1 MVKLNDL
8 IIFLCLISLGCSIAL
23 DYRKL
28 GIDFPSRTN
37 LRSLRRM
44 KKNSE
49 TELRSLMSPFL
60 NEEAIEK
67 DSDLTDQ
74 LLLVPRNLLKSGILT
89 KLGLE
94 YLNQDSHL
102 FNLTHK
108 YQNIVIP
115 KDSKNL
121 FIFNTTDNLSIPRR
135 AQNRFVEL
143 IQRSA
148 PFNLPQY
155 MKLVNFYAVIPREYM
170 ASHYN
175 SSKNNL
181 ESVLSNGI
189 LEVPASKLPIFRRC
203 ISENK
208 PLMVFLFNSGKSDDF
223 KASSGTIMNIKNY
236 ITRNRQKAS
245 VSTFFDSFAYN
256 WIDKINYSSL
266 IQSVFC
272 TTNNKNMDE
281 SYCLKVQDKQTIHLF
296 PAFYD
301 IAKRSR
307 TRHHLVDLHLRQD
320 EQDLPEHLNAN
331 QAIKEA
337 GDILYSAAQL
347 INGTVYK
354 FAGER
359 FSNAERF
366 NIDAKSKIHKIQD
379 KLGEIPEILGDIE
392 DTLDDPDQSPIINN
406 YDGLKKIFQ
415 LDNGENDEVVH
426 ESSFPSSRRRK
437 ARLARGL
444 EQLANRGH
452 QKPDGGFL
460 FPASLIKFA
469 DSIKTAPRKKWYS
482 QVIYSPF
489 KIDDNLGDESYNET
503 EDIDNDI
510 LHKRL
515 SIFSND
521 ENCDKITWYNIFHY
535 SIYGKPHFC
544 LD

>member
-379 KLGEIPEILGDIE
+379 KLGEIPEILGDIK

-535 SIYGKPHFC
+535 SIFGKPHFC

>member
-8 IIFLCLISLGCSIAL
+8 IIFLCLINLGCSIAL

-60 NEEAIEK
+60 NEEIIEK
-67 DSDLTDQ
+67 DSDDTDQ
-74 LLLVPRNLLKSGILT
+74 LLLVPRNFLKPGILT

-155 MKLVNFYAVIPREYM
+155 MKLVNFYAVIPKEYM

-175 SSKNNL
+175 ASKNNL
-181 ESVLSNGI
+181 ESVFSNGI

-208 PLMVFLFNSGKSDDF
+208 PLMVFLFSSGKTDDF
-223 KASSGTIMNIKNY
+223 KSSPGTIMNIKNY
-236 ITRNRQKAS
+236 ITRNRQKSS
-245 VSTFFDSFAYN
+245 VSAFFDSFAYN

-320 EQDLPEHLNAN
+320 EQNLPEHLNAN

-337 GDILYSAAQL
+337 SDILYSAAQL

-359 FSNAERF
+359 FSNTERF
-366 NIDAKSKIHKIQD
+366 NIDAKSKIHKIQN
-379 KLGEIPEILGDIE
+379 KLGEIPEILGDIK
-392 DTLDDPDQSPIINN
+392 DTLDNSDQSQIIKS
-406 YDGLKKIFQ
+406 YDGLKNIFQ
-415 LDNGENDEVVH
+415 VDDEESDEVVH

-437 ARLARGL
+437 ARLARSL
-444 EQLANRGH
+444 EQLTSRSH

-489 KIDDNLGDESYNET
+489 KIDDNPDESYNDI
-503 EDIDNDI
+503 EDADNGF

-535 SIYGKPHFC
+535 SIFGKPHFC

>member
-1 MVKLNDL
+1 
-8 IIFLCLISLGCSIAL
+8 
-23 DYRKL
+23 
-28 GIDFPSRTN
+28 
-37 LRSLRRM
+37 
-44 KKNSE
+44 
-49 TELRSLMSPFL
+49 MSPFL

-379 KLGEIPEILGDIE
+379 KLGEIPEILGDIK

-535 SIYGKPHFC
+535 SIFGKPHFC